1 MTLPDTGPE
10 RPGGLASDTR
20 EMADLDKMDDAV
32 DEGGPAGHTFIIRSL
47 AFWGSTA
54 IVSAMRQWACDL

>member
-20 EMADLDKMDDAV
+20 QMAEVDKIEV
-32 DEGGPAGHTFIIRSL
+32 TDEGSGGPH
-47 AFWGSTA
+47 GSVV
-54 IVSAMRQWACDL
+54 IVVAVLVIAAVALVLLLR